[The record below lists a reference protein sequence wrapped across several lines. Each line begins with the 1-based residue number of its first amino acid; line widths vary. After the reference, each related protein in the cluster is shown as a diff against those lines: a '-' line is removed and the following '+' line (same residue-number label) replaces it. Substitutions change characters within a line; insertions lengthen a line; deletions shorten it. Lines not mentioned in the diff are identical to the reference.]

1 MTTTM
6 HNRHDGAPF
15 TFTAEAW
22 ACPRGAP
29 DTLRYILMTGRYS
42 LAVTRENRYSFSLT
56 TAAGAELS
64 LDGPNCSLGTFVHV
78 AGTYDGTLA
87 KLYVD
92 GVLCCEVEV
101 AAAVAKQ
108 TAELRAEKAAAEAEI
123 SCAELA
129 AREACRVATD
139 SQAAALFKTKEGKL
153 KVARAATKLVERAD
167 VAAQLRTRMQQSG
180 ASPVPQTTSLSGSS
194 SPVLPALA
202 MPATTT
208 ATATATAASLATAA
222 VQRQLYTAP
231 PTKAEA
237 KALARAEVR
246 SELYV
251 QNVRAIAEQ
260 FARRRHDLQDAER
273 ADREEAREQ
282 SNKPLRI
289 GGACSSRRGRDGRN
303 FWCGDLAHIAV
314 YTQALSSD
322 ALRQH
327 WLCGAVRSCAESDR
341 LRAAAHA
348 RFEQALAFAPDDA
361 RTAAAYAASVV
372 AQLQQSGSTA
382 DQHQQQQRVAAAV
395 ATCMRLSNV
404 PALGAIV
411 RDLPAGVTHAAAVAT
426 AVGFISGV
434 SPAYFTEPGSQLPL
448 AVLARVPVKFCMTGA
463 AAPPQL
469 VAAAAAVY
477 RLVLRSGE
485 ESYCGLDLTWLPR
498 CSNDAAV
505 VAVAAAAEA
514 AEDEALANRSVDV
527 HGCSTLSDA
536 DACALLN
543 GRRLATVL
551 NLSSCSSISD
561 ATLAHAARVLS
572 QLQALTL
579 DGCPRISDLGLHPLL
594 QKCPNMKVLG
604 LSRCA
609 AVSPEMLL
617 RVPALCSLLKTVNL
631 SHSPSVNDAVVA
643 AVTKGCRRLSSLF
656 LQYCVFVTDAG
667 AQALAVEANAATL
680 TALDLSGCARIS
692 DAGVS
697 PIAELCTGLTYLNLK
712 GVNRVTEA
720 GVTAVT
726 HALWGLQYL
735 SLEDCYNV
743 LDAAFVH
750 DLASDGRRAVD
761 DNMMTSLTHL
771 SLRDCCRLTDV
782 AIEQVTCHSLLLL
795 SIVLVCVVI
804 VVVLLVMLLCATDA
818 AACTSSSAVLL
829 LQLLLNVTGT
839 LVTVVTAATDTSAY

>member
-1 MTTTM
+1 
-6 HNRHDGAPF
+6 
-15 TFTAEAW
+15 
-22 ACPRGAP
+22 
-29 DTLRYILMTGRYS
+29 MTGRYS
-42 LAVTRENRYSFSLT
+42 LAVTRDNRYSFSLT

-64 LDGPNCSLGTFVHV
+64 LNGPDCSLGMFAHI

-92 GVLCCEVEV
+92 GVLCSEVEV

-153 KVARAATKLVERAD
+153 KVARAAAKLVERAD
-167 VAAQLRTRMQQSG
+167 VAAQLRTRMQQNG
-180 ASPVPQTTSLSGSS
+180 ASSPVPQTTSASGSS
-194 SPVLPALA
+194 SSPLLPALA
-202 MPATTT
+202 MPATAGAAAASA
-208 ATATATAASLATAA
+208 ATAGAS
-222 VQRQLYTAP
+222 QQQYTAP

-260 FARRRHDLQDAER
+260 FARRRQDLQDAER

-372 AQLQQSGSTA
+372 AQLQQHSSST

-395 ATCMRLSNV
+395 ATCIKLSNV
-404 PALGAIV
+404 LALGAIV

-426 AVGFISGV
+426 AVAFISGV
-434 SPAYFTEPGSQLPL
+434 SPAYFAEPGSQLPL
-448 AVLARVPVKFCMTGA
+448 TVLARVPVKFCMVGA
-463 AAPPQL
+463 AAPAAL
-469 VAAAAAVY
+469 ITAAAAIY
-477 RLVLRSGE
+477 RLVLRSGD
-485 ESYCGLDLTWLPR
+485 ESYGGLDLTWLPR
-498 CSNDAAV
+498 CSNDTAV
-505 VAVAAAAEA
+505 VAVVAAAEG
-514 AEDEALANRSVDV
+514 AEDEALANRTVDV
-527 HGCSTLSDA
+527 HNCSTLSDA

-551 NLSSCSSISD
+551 NLSGCSSISD

-617 RVPALCSLLKTVNL
+617 RVPTLCSLLKTVNL

-643 AVTKGCRRLSSLF
+643 AVAKGCRRLSSLF
-656 LQYCVFVTDAG
+656 LQYCVFVSDAG

-712 GVNRVTEA
+712 GVNRVTEIGA
-720 GVTAVT
+720 TAVT

-735 SLEDCYNV
+735 SFEDAYNV

-761 DNMMTSLTHL
+761 ENMMSSLTHL

-782 AIEQVTCHSLLLL
+782 AIEQVC
-795 SIVLVCVVI
+795 LVDTT
-804 VVVLLVMLLCATDA
+804 A
-818 AACTSSSAVLL
+818 
-829 LQLLLNVTGT
+829 
-839 LVTVVTAATDTSAY
+839 TAAIIVYCCYDSKGCAATVQC

>member
-1 MTTTM
+1 
-6 HNRHDGAPF
+6 
-15 TFTAEAW
+15 
-22 ACPRGAP
+22 
-29 DTLRYILMTGRYS
+29 
-42 LAVTRENRYSFSLT
+42 
-56 TAAGAELS
+56 
-64 LDGPNCSLGTFVHV
+64 LGTFAHV

-123 SCAELA
+123 ACAELA

-153 KVARAATKLVERAD
+153 KVARAAAKLVERAD

-180 ASPVPQTTSLSGSS
+180 ASPVPQSTSPSGSS
-194 SPVLPALA
+194 DPLLPALA
-202 MPATTT
+202 MPAT
-208 ATATATAASLATAA
+208 ATAIAASPATAAL
-222 VQRQLYTAP
+222 QQQQQQQQQQQYTAP
-231 PTKAEA
+231 LTKAEA

-303 FWCGDLAHIAV
+303 FWCGDLAHVAV

-348 RFEQALAFAPDDA
+348 RFEQALAFAPDDQ

-372 AQLQQSGSTA
+372 AQLQQQSSIA

-434 SPAYFTEPGSQLPL
+434 SPTYFTEPGSQLPL
-448 AVLARVPVKFCMTGA
+448 AVLARVPVKFCMTAA
-463 AAPPQL
+463 AAPAQL

-485 ESYCGLDLTWLPR
+485 ESYGGLDLTWLPR

-505 VAVAAAAEA
+505 VAVVAAAEA
-514 AEDEALANRSVDV
+514 AEDEALANRTVDV

-543 GRRLATVL
+543 GRTLATVL
-551 NLSSCSSISD
+551 NLSDCSSISD

-579 DGCPRISDLGLHPLL
+579 DGCPRVSDLGLHPLL

-643 AVTKGCRRLSSLF
+643 AVAKGCRRLSSLF

-782 AIEQVTCHSLLLL
+782 AIEQVTCHSLLLIL
-795 SIVLVCVVI
+795 YDVKTSVY
-804 VVVLLVMLLCATDA
+804 VVLLLCCFVDA
-818 AACTSSSAVLL
+818 DACV
-829 LQLLLNVTGT
+829 
-839 LVTVVTAATDTSAY
+839 VTVEVYYCCNRHWSYHCYCCCCC

>member
-1 MTTTM
+1 
-6 HNRHDGAPF
+6 
-15 TFTAEAW
+15 
-22 ACPRGAP
+22 
-29 DTLRYILMTGRYS
+29 
-42 LAVTRENRYSFSLT
+42 
-56 TAAGAELS
+56 
-64 LDGPNCSLGTFVHV
+64 LGTFAHV

-123 SCAELA
+123 ACAELA

-139 SQAAALFKTKEGKL
+139 SQAAALFKTKESKL
-153 KVARAATKLVERAD
+153 KVARAAAKLVERAD

-180 ASPVPQTTSLSGSS
+180 ASPVPQTTSPSGSS
-194 SPVLPALA
+194 SPLLLALA
-202 MPATTT
+202 MPTTT
-208 ATATATAASLATAA
+208 ASATVSATAASLATAA
-222 VQRQLYTAP
+222 LQQQQQYTAP

-303 FWCGDLAHIAV
+303 FWCGDLAHVAV

-348 RFEQALAFAPDDA
+348 RFEQALAFAPDDQ

-372 AQLQQSGSTA
+372 AQLQQQSSTA

-434 SPAYFTEPGSQLPL
+434 SPTSFTEPGSQLPL
-448 AVLARVPVKFCMTGA
+448 AMLARVPVKFCMTGA

-469 VAAAAAVY
+469 VSAAAAVY

-485 ESYCGLDLTWLPR
+485 ETYGGLDLTWLPH

-505 VAVAAAAEA
+505 VAIVAAAEA
-514 AEDEALANRSVDV
+514 AEDEALANRTVDV
-527 HGCSTLSDA
+527 HGCATLSDA

-551 NLSSCSSISD
+551 NLSDCSSISD

-572 QLQALTL
+572 QMQALTL
-579 DGCPRISDLGLHPLL
+579 DGCPRVSDLGLHPLL

-617 RVPALCSLLKTVNL
+617 RIPALCSLLKTVNL

-643 AVTKGCRRLSSLF
+643 AVAKGCRRLSSLF

-712 GVNRVTEA
+712 GVNRITEA

-735 SLEDCYNV
+735 SFEDCYNV

-782 AIEQVTCHSLLLL
+782 AIEQVTCRSLLL
-795 SIVLVCVVI
+795 VLLVISLCVV
-804 VVVLLVMLLCATDA
+804 VTVMLLC
-818 AACTSSSAVLL
+818 CCAVL
-829 LQLLLNVTGT
+829 QLAMVTR
-839 LVTVVTAATDTSAY
+839 VVPAVLDYCS